1 MLRSEVIGLI
11 KMKCFLSGMPNLQLG
26 LNDKVLFDLLG
37 RCKIAN
43 NKASKSRTVEMDDL
57 KFHQC
62 VDMNKFE
69 SERLIEFVPPDGE
82 FELMNYR
89 FNTQVFYRFTL

>member
-1 MLRSEVIGLI
+1 LEDV
-11 KMKCFLSGMPNLQLG
+11 
-26 LNDKVLFDLLG
+26 
-37 RCKIAN
+37 KIAN

-89 FNTQVFYRFTL
+89 FNTQVFYSLAYSLAQTSYMGRS

>member
-1 MLRSEVIGLI
+1 
-11 KMKCFLSGMPNLQLG
+11 
-26 LNDKVLFDLLG
+26 
-37 RCKIAN
+37 
-43 NKASKSRTVEMDDL
+43 MDDL

-69 SERLIEFVPPDGE
+69 SERAIEFVPPDGD

-89 FNTQVFYRFTL
+89 FNTQVTFCSNFLVETIDLG